1 MEFYNNIYSKG
12 LLWKLNGL
20 VYVLGVDTYVLP
32 SEVQWERERKSFI
45 QAWNKSISLCLTDP
59 TNLSHVP
66 ALEPIAIADA
76 IHCLG

>member
-32 SEVQWERERKSFI
+32 SEVQWERERENPLSKHEIKVFHSVLLI
-45 QAWNKSISLCLTDP
+45 QP
-59 TNLSHVP
+59 T
-66 ALEPIAIADA
+66 
-76 IHCLG
+76 